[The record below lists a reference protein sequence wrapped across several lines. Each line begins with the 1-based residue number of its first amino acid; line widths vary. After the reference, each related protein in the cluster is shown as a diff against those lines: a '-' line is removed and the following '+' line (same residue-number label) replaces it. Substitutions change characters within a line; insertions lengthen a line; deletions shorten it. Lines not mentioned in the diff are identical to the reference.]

1 MLHIWTRGALLLM
14 INNHG
19 VRFSK
24 FGLSGPKFGPI
35 WPKFGRL
42 TQSLSFWAT
51 DFIFVSKEPYCNWKT
66 SIGLDFKNLVYQ
78 TKNLARFGPNLAIW
92 VNPFNSS
99 NIISDYKLKIEEYH
113 LSSVRDF
120 SKFYK
125 DIEKLNI
132 SAFRERL
139 NLKIQEKIILFF
151 HSYWYSTRL

>member
-66 SIGLDFKNLVYQ
+66 TMWLDFKNLVYK
-78 TKNLARFGPNLAIW
+78 TKNLAQFDPNLAH
-92 VNPFNSS
+92 PQSSS

-113 LSSVRDF
+113 LCSVRDF

-125 DIEKLNI
+125 DIEKVNI
-132 SAFRERL
+132 LAFGERL
-139 NLKIQEKIILFF
+139 NLKSQEKIILSV
-151 HSYWYSTRL
+151 HSYWYGRRL

>member
-42 TQSLSFWAT
+42 GQSLSFWAT

-78 TKNLARFGPNLAIW
+78 TKNLARFGPNLS
-92 VNPFNSS
+92 SS

-132 SAFRERL
+132 LAFGERL
-139 NLKIQEKIILFF
+139 NLKSQEKIILSV
-151 HSYWYSTRL
+151 HSYWYGTRL

>member
-1 MLHIWTRGALLLM
+1 M

-42 TQSLSFWAT
+42 GQSLCFWAT
-51 DFIFVSKEPYCNWKT
+51 YFIFVSKEPYCHWKT
-66 SIGLDFKNLVYQ
+66 TIGLDFKNLVYQ
-78 TKNLARFGPNLAIW
+78 NKNLAWFSQNFAIW
-92 VNPFNSS
+92 ANPFNSS

-113 LSSVRDF
+113 LSSVHDF

-132 SAFRERL
+132 ENILAFGERL
-139 NLKIQEKIILFF
+139 NLKSQEKIILSV
-151 HSYWYSTRL
+151 HSYWWYGRRL